1 MSFAPAEEFRFGPFC
16 LLPDHSVLLKD
27 GEPVRLGSRATEILT
42 LLVRNAGMLVTKAQI
57 LEQVWPDTIVVEAN
71 LSVHMSA
78 LRRALDDVDA
88 ASPYIVT
95 IPGRGY
101 RFTAG
106 VSADLQENPYQ
117 AVANA
122 PPSNLPLL
130 LTRLIGRS
138 ETLDALD
145 RQLAEQRLVT
155 IVGTGGVGKTA
166 LALNAAER
174 QLGRWRDGVWI
185 ADFAS
190 LADADLVPAALATV
204 LGLEVRS
211 SNPVPGLISALTDKE
226 MLLLLD
232 NCEHVIEA
240 VAMIA
245 NALLQSA
252 RSVAILAT
260 SREPLTIPGENVLR
274 LEPLSVPPETE
285 IVGAREALHYAAIEL
300 LSERARAIDAVF
312 VLGDEDALAASLICR
327 KLGGVPLAIEF
338 ASALVPIFGLRGLST
353 RLDDRLRLLG
363 DGHRSALPRHRT
375 LTAALDWS
383 YQLLEPSEQ
392 RVLRRL
398 AIFTGGF
405 TIEAA
410 TAVMGPDV
418 DETEVAEIVAR
429 LVRKSL
435 VSPDMRDAR
444 LRFRLLE
451 TTRAFALL
459 ALEEAREGAAA
470 SRLHA
475 EYYARVLHGDGE
487 LSPAS
492 DDYGAFVPDLDNI
505 RAALRWATSAGG
517 NIPTALA
524 IGAGALPIWF
534 GLSLLTECGTRMSA
548 LMDGLD
554 PSHRQSPHG
563 AAIDIA
569 IQATGIFT
577 FGAPDAS
584 YRDWTERERM
594 AANENDLIERVRLLL
609 GRWTYNI
616 RMPDYELADEQ
627 SMTMEEVAR
636 SGTGMPATGDAPL
649 AFLVDPAHLVATAS
663 WARGT
668 TLHHVGDLAA
678 ARTYLER
685 FLDQETPAMRSF
697 FMAITGFDRRA
708 SVLGLLGNLKC
719 VAGDVDA
726 GLEDTCTGIAEA
738 RTTGKALP
746 LCEALQ
752 WGCFTML
759 LMAEPETDVGLLID
773 ELLRTAKNHSLYSHF
788 GVALCLKGYQ
798 FAAAGKHERAI
809 DLLRQGL
816 VQLREAHYGPF
827 DPFFVGIL
835 GTSLAAVGQV
845 REAQRSIETFEEAR
859 ETHHGFCG
867 PELLRRKALL
877 AAISGNP
884 DLAEAGLK
892 TARDDAV
899 QQGAQLWQ
907 WRAGSDLA
915 ALYQARERLDQTLRE
930 RETLTQA
937 ISGQIQS
944 RVPRPHW

>member
-42 LLVRNAGMLVTKAQI
+42 FLVRNAGMLVTKTQI
-57 LEQVWPDTIVVEAN
+57 FEQVWPDTVVVEAN

-78 LRRALDDVDA
+78 LRRALDDADP

-101 RFTAG
+101 RFAAG
-106 VSADLQENPYQ
+106 VAAERLEAPYQ
-117 AVANA
+117 AEANA
-122 PPSNLPLL
+122 TPNNLPLL

-138 ETLDALD
+138 DVLQALD

-190 LADADLVPAALATV
+190 LADAELVPAALATV

-211 SNPVPGLISALTDKE
+211 SNPVPALISALAEKE

-240 VAMIA
+240 VAMIS
-245 NALLQSA
+245 NAMLQSA
-252 RSVAILAT
+252 RSVTILTT

-285 IVGAREALHYAAIEL
+285 IVGAQEALHYAAIEL
-300 LSERARAIDAVF
+300 LSERARAIDAGF
-312 VLGDEDALAASLICR
+312 ELGDEDALAASLICR

-383 YQLLEPSEQ
+383 YQLLEASEQ
-392 RVLRRL
+392 RILRRL
-398 AIFTGGF
+398 AVFTGGF

-410 TAVMGPDV
+410 TAAMASDV
-418 DETEVAEIVAR
+418 SEAEMAEIVAR

-435 VSPDMRDAR
+435 VSPDMRDTR

-451 TTRAFALL
+451 TTRAFALV
-459 ALEEAREGAAA
+459 ALEVALESAEA

-475 EYYARVLHGDGE
+475 EYYARALHGDGE

-492 DDYGAFVPDLDNI
+492 DDYRAFVPDLDNI
-505 RAALRWATSAGG
+505 RAALRWATSASGDV
-517 NIPTALA
+517 PTALA

-534 GLSLLTECGTRMSA
+534 GLSLLTECGTHMTA

-554 PSHRQSPHG
+554 ARHRQSPHG

-584 YRDWTERERM
+584 YRDWTERERL

-616 RMPDYELADEQ
+616 RMPDYDLADEQ
-627 SMTMEEVAR
+627 SLTMEAVAR
-636 SGTGMPATGDAPL
+636 SGAATLVGDAPL
-649 AFLVDPAHLVATAS
+649 AFLVDPAHLQATAS

-668 TLHHVGDLAA
+668 TLHHIGDLSA
-678 ARTYLER
+678 ARACLER
-685 FLDQETPAMRSF
+685 FLGEETAAMRSF
-697 FMAITGFDRRA
+697 FMTITGFDRR
-708 SVLGLLGNLKC
+708 SDVYGLLSIAKC
-719 VAGDVDA
+719 LQGEVENGLGDA
-726 GLEDTCTGIAEA
+726 ETALREA
-738 RTTGKALP
+738 RSTGKALP

-752 WGCFTML
+752 WSCFTML
-759 LMAEPETDVGLLID
+759 VMGEPVSQLGRLIN
-773 ELLRTAKNHSLYSHF
+773 ELLDTSKNHSLFSHL
-788 GVALCLKGYQ
+788 GVALCMKGCLA
-798 FAAAGKHERAI
+798 AAAGRHERATE
-809 DLLRQGL
+809 LLQQGL
-816 VQLREAHYGPF
+816 TQLHEAHYGPF
-827 DPFFVGIL
+827 DPIFAGVL
-835 GTSLAAVGQV
+835 GTSLAATGQL
-845 REAQRSIETFEEAR
+845 RDAQRSIEIFEEAR
-859 ETHHGFCG
+859 GTHHGFCG

-877 AAISGNP
+877 TALAGNP
-884 DLAEAGLK
+884 DLAEAGLR
-892 TARDDAV
+892 TARDEAAR
-899 QQGAQLWQ
+899 QGAQLWQ
-907 WRAGSDLA
+907 LRAGSDLA
-915 ALYQARERLDQTLRE
+915 ALYQARERPEEARRE
-930 RETLTQA
+930 REALTDA
-937 ISGQIQS
+937 ISGELRS
-944 RVPRPHW
+944 RGARWSW